1 MNKTE
6 YRSAVAPI
14 QPSQDFY
21 TKTISYLQRAQSERK
36 QMKSRRRLFRPAVW
50 TGAAALVC
58 LTIAIMFF
66 SGVPGADKIWTMLRP
81 GAAQTGQHPTS
92 GPTASL
98 VASSSSMSGTSSL
111 CLDGSPVLYSSL
123 KFAAAAA
130 VDRPA
135 DLTGGGLADMAMP
148 GNYALYWPDSAS
160 LVVKAT
166 VMEVHFNRYPVKFQ
180 VKKEDYK
187 AFLTD
192 EENQFIEQTIFTIVH
207 EIRIDRVYYAD
218 GSGPVQPGDL
228 LVIENSLQYQ
238 DPDGP
243 GSGLQPDHQ
252 YILTVSRGSGDLVS
266 PADRA
271 QYDAVIGQTTA
282 ESPYFMMF
290 TFTPQIEL
298 TLDGG
303 YLFYANEDV
312 KVSKPQAGIGSGW
325 VGLINDETVRV
336 ILDGQTGA
344 LNPDDSS
351 NALYRD
357 NMRLRADSDFEADF
371 QNLVNQYLGP

>member
-1 MNKTE
+1 
-6 YRSAVAPI
+6 
-14 QPSQDFY
+14 
-21 TKTISYLQRAQSERK
+21 
-36 QMKSRRRLFRPAVW
+36 MKSQRRPVRPAVCA
-50 TGAAALVC
+50 GAAALVC
-58 LTIAIMFF
+58 LTIAIMIF
-66 SGVPGADKIWTMLRP
+66 SGQSGLNGIWKMLRP

-92 GPTASL
+92 GQTAAS
-98 VASSSSMSGTSSL
+98 VASSADNAETSSL
-111 CLDGSPVLYSSL
+111 RLDGNPVLYSSL
-123 KFAAAAA
+123 KFAESAA

-135 DLTGGGLADMAMP
+135 DLTGGALTDMAMP
-148 GNYALYWPDSAS
+148 GNYALYWPGEAD

-166 VMEVHFNRYPVKFQ
+166 VMEVRFNRYPVKFQ

-218 GSGPVQPGDL
+218 GGSPVQPSDL

-238 DPDGP
+238 DPDSP

-252 YILTVSRGSGDLVS
+252 YILTVSRGDGDLVS
-266 PADRA
+266 PGDRA
-271 QYDAVIGQTTA
+271 QYDAVIGNTTA
-282 ESPYFMMF
+282 ESPCFMMF

-312 KVSKPQAGIGSGW
+312 KAEKPQEGIGSGW

-351 NALYRD
+351 DALYRD
-357 NMRLRADSDFEADF
+357 NMRLRADSTFEADF
-371 QNLVNQYLGP
+371 QNLVDQYLKP